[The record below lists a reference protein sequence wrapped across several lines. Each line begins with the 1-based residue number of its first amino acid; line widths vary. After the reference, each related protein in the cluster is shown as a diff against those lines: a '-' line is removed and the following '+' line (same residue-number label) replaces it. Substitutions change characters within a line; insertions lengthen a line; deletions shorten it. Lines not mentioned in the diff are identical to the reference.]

1 MRNRPYG
8 FEIYLVNVKTMK
20 TIAQIFLAFS
30 EKLNF
35 KQASKSKLVISSE
48 ATPWCL
54 IYFMSKYKNP
64 LILFLCM
71 LRYQTKNIILRF
83 SHLY

>member
-20 TIAQIFLAFS
+20 TLAQIFLAFS

-35 KQASKSKLVISSE
+35 KQASKSKSKLVISSE

-54 IYFMSKYKNP
+54 IYFMSGQGCGDSQRSSNTMKAYKNE
-64 LILFLCM
+64 
-71 LRYQTKNIILRF
+71 
-83 SHLY
+83 